1 MSNTAQTKTAEG
13 TVSSATEIK
22 KNVEAHKTAANHL
35 EAAAKCH
42 SDAAHH
48 EAGNHEKAEKSA
60 LEAKEHHR
68 YATEALKNDSKIE
81 KTQESHK

>member
-1 MSNTAQTKTAEG
+1 MSNTTKTAEG
-13 TVSSATEIK
+13 TVSSAVEIK

-42 SDAAHH
+42 SDAAKHH

-60 LEAKEHHR
+60 LEAKEHHKH
-68 YATEALKNDSKIE
+68 ATEALKNDHKIE
-81 KTQESHK
+81 KVQESHK